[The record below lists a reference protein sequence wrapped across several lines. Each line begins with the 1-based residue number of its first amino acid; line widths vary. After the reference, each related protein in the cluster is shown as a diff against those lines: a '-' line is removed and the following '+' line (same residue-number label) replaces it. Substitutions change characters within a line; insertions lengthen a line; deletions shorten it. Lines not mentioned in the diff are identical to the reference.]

1 MDRDFWRI
9 LLFLFFLFFTFLA
22 LIILSLG
29 ILTKNMLDIVIVVI
43 FASGI
48 FAFLY
53 TVIYDIFADIYDEID
68 ELKLEIERLKR
79 KT

>member
-53 TVIYDIFADIYDEID
+53 TVIYDIFVDIYDEID